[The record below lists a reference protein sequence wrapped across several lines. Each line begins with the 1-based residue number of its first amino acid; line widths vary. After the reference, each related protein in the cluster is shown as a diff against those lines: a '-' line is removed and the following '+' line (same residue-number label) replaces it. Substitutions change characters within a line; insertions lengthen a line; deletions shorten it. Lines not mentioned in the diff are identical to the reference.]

1 MNERIADKEII
12 RQIFYIRGIKVML
25 DFHVVVL
32 YEVET
37 MALKQ
42 QVNRNIERFPEDF
55 MFRLTEKEWK
65 EFITI
70 CDNLGA
76 FKFSP
81 VAPYAFTGRDIPRII
96 ELS

>member
-1 MNERIADKEII
+1 MNERIAAKEII
-12 RQIFYIRGIKVML
+12 TQIFYIRGRKVML
-25 DFHVVVL
+25 DFHLVGL

-65 EFITI
+65 ELITI